1 MARYRKMA
9 IAAVAVSAVLLAP
22 TAAYAHDDD
31 GTGAAGTATSVIEPR
46 MAWGRSSGP
55 LTDLLPD
62 DKSVFDGARATA
74 AMIGVDGST
83 FFSLRI
89 SGIDKSAAG
98 DSFGA
103 HLHEGQCVAG
113 DGTQAL
119 GHYNSDKISGV
130 LGTVPSKQN
139 EVWLDFRVNSEGA
152 ARSTARVPFVALGG
166 KRAIVL
172 HAEPTTPGTGSAG
185 ARLACLPL
193 DIHTIPSTA

>member
-1 MARYRKMA
+1 VARYRKTA
-9 IAAVAVSAVLLAP
+9 IAALAVSAVLLTPA
-22 TAAYAHDDD
+22 AAYAHDDD
-31 GTGAAGTATSVIEPR
+31 GTGGAGTGTSVIEPR
-46 MAWGRSSGP
+46 MAWGRYSGP
-55 LTDLLPD
+55 LTDLFPD
-62 DKSVFDGARATA
+62 DENVFDGARATA

-113 DGTQAL
+113 DGTKAL

-130 LGTVPSKQN
+130 LGTVPSKEN
-139 EVWLDFRVNSEGA
+139 EVWLDFKVNSERG
-152 ARSTARVPFVALGG
+152 ARSTARVPFVPMGG
-166 KRAIVL
+166 ERAIVL
-172 HAEPTTPGTGSAG
+172 HAEPTTPGTGVAG